1 MFELIKNLITSSTF
15 LTIISGVFVFV
26 LSQLFNEYYLKPI
39 HEYKKLRAKISY
51 SLILYA
57 NLYINPVETKNIT
70 EDVKVASYEMRKLAA
85 EVNSMIEIRP
95 SICPNIPKKSVL
107 YDVSKNL
114 IGISNGFCFK
124 DKCNPG
130 RDNKVLRDEIQ
141 SLLKMRK

>member
-51 SLILYA
+51 NLVLYA
-57 NLYINPVETKNIT
+57 NLYSNPTKDETENIKN
-70 EDVKVASYEMRKLAA
+70 ASYELRKLAA
-85 EVNSMIEIRP
+85 EVRSMVEIRP

-114 IGISNGFCFK
+114 IGISNRFSYSGDC
-124 DKCNPG
+124 DPVI
-130 RDNKVLRDEIQ
+130 DNKNSRDEIY
-141 SLLKMRK
+141 SLLKMKK